1 MKQSMRK
8 KIQSSMILVIAL
20 TLIIA
25 YAITTLVVYRQT
37 IHIMEGEVRQEADY
51 INVAID
57 TSGESYL
64 KIMDKVHKDT
74 RITLIDSDGNV
85 KYDSKEERD
94 SYLKIMERKG
104 EFLST
109 MLEDFFQ
116 YSKLASNDRKLELC
130 QIELNELLRQLYE
143 DEEAEFVSRNLQ
155 LQLQLYEHAVPI
167 MADMELIVR
176 VVNNLLGN
184 AKKYAKT
191 NSIVKLKTGVT
202 QEKMI
207 YMDTSQ

>member
-1 MKQSMRK
+1 MRK

-85 KYDSKEERD
+85 KYDSKEDEVTFQNHKNRPEVKEA
-94 SYLKIMERKG
+94 LKIGSGQDIRE
-104 EFLST
+104 
-109 MLEDFFQ
+109 
-116 YSKLASNDRKLELC
+116 SNTLNKEMFYYAVKYRIPDSDESISGDGTDRSDHACICKC
-130 QIELNELLRQLYE
+130 TCKMAGNETDPSDQ
-143 DEEAEFVSRNLQ
+143 Q
-155 LQLQLYEHAVPI
+155 
-167 MADMELIVR
+167 
-176 VVNNLLGN
+176 
-184 AKKYAKT
+184 
-191 NSIVKLKTGVT
+191 TG
-202 QEKMI
+202 
-207 YMDTSQ
+207 S

>member
-85 KYDSKEERD
+85 KYDSKEDEVTFQNHKNRPEVKEALKYAYDTPD
-94 SYLKIMERKG
+94 S
-104 EFLST
+104 T
-109 MLEDFFQ
+109 NTVT
-116 YSKLASNDRKLELC
+116 KLAITGILTFFFIL
-130 QIELNELLRQLYE
+130 
-143 DEEAEFVSRNLQ
+143 
-155 LQLQLYEHAVPI
+155 
-167 MADMELIVR
+167 
-176 VVNNLLGN
+176 
-184 AKKYAKT
+184 
-191 NSIVKLKTGVT
+191 SIHLFY
-202 QEKMI
+202 I
-207 YMDTSQ
+207 FII

>member
-85 KYDSKEERD
+85 KYDSKEDEV
-94 SYLKIMERKG
+94 
-104 EFLST
+104 T
-109 MLEDFFQ
+109 FQ
-116 YSKLASNDRKLELC
+116 NHKNRPEVK
-130 QIELNELLRQLYE
+130 
-143 DEEAEFVSRNLQ
+143 EALTFAA
-155 LQLQLYEHAVPI
+155 Y
-167 MADMELIVR
+167 
-176 VVNNLLGN
+176 
-184 AKKYAKT
+184 
-191 NSIVKLKTGVT
+191 NS
-202 QEKMI
+202 
-207 YMDTSQ
+207 

>member
-1 MKQSMRK
+1 MRK

-85 KYDSKEERD
+85 KYDSKEDEV
-94 SYLKIMERKG
+94 
-104 EFLST
+104 T
-109 MLEDFFQ
+109 FQ
-116 YSKLASNDRKLELC
+116 NHKNRPEVK
-130 QIELNELLRQLYE
+130 
-143 DEEAEFVSRNLQ
+143 EA
-155 LQLQLYEHAVPI
+155 
-167 MADMELIVR
+167 
-176 VVNNLLGN
+176 
-184 AKKYAKT
+184 
-191 NSIVKLKTGVT
+191 LKTGSGQDHRTVRLLE
-202 QEKMI
+202 QYVKFCFQFLKPSVNF
-207 YMDTSQ
+207 SQCHSRVRKDPCFFHCRFRDLAANCPFGIHYGIDCRHDRLLQRFFIHSW

>member
-64 KIMDKVHKDT
+64 KIMDKVH
-74 RITLIDSDGNV
+74 TLIDSDGNV
-85 KYDSKEERD
+85 KYDSKEDEV
-94 SYLKIMERKG
+94 
-104 EFLST
+104 T
-109 MLEDFFQ
+109 FQ
-116 YSKLASNDRKLELC
+116 NHKNRPEVK
-130 QIELNELLRQLYE
+130 
-143 DEEAEFVSRNLQ
+143 EA
-155 LQLQLYEHAVPI
+155 
-167 MADMELIVR
+167 
-176 VVNNLLGN
+176 
-184 AKKYAKT
+184 
-191 NSIVKLKTGVT
+191 LKTGSGQDIRESNTLNKEMFYYAVKLENGDILRVSKT
-202 QEKMI
+202 V
-207 YMDTSQ
+207 DTAFRTAMKVFPVMGLIAVIMQVHL

>member
-85 KYDSKEERD
+85 KYDSKEDEVTFQNHKNRPEVKEA
-94 SYLKIMERKG
+94 LKIG
-104 EFLST
+104 SAT
-109 MLEDFFQ
+109 MTF
-116 YSKLASNDRKLELC
+116 
-130 QIELNELLRQLYE
+130 
-143 DEEAEFVSRNLQ
+143 
-155 LQLQLYEHAVPI
+155 P
-167 MADMELIVR
+167 
-176 VVNNLLGN
+176 
-184 AKKYAKT
+184 
-191 NSIVKLKTGVT
+191 
-202 QEKMI
+202 
-207 YMDTSQ
+207 

>member
-85 KYDSKEERD
+85 KYR
-94 SYLKIMERKG
+94 IG
-104 EFLST
+104 I
-109 MLEDFFQ
+109 Q
-116 YSKLASNDRKLELC
+116 YNKADQTKAPPAR
-130 QIELNELLRQLYE
+130 
-143 DEEAEFVSRNLQ
+143 
-155 LQLQLYEHAVPI
+155 AVP
-167 MADMELIVR
+167 DSV
-176 VVNNLLGN
+176 
-184 AKKYAKT
+184 
-191 NSIVKLKTGVT
+191 S
-202 QEKMI
+202 
-207 YMDTSQ
+207 